1 MNNEQKKVAL
11 ITGANRG
18 LGFET
23 AKQLGQKGITIVVA
37 ARQLSSAKVAADK
50 LIAEGIDAYPV
61 QLDVT
66 NAAERTAVAAY
77 LSKQFG
83 KLDILINNAGVAP
96 KTSFEPR
103 NLDTTAEEFEYIFN
117 TNLFSIVYL
126 TKELVPLLKKSD
138 AGRIVNLSSI
148 LGSLGVHAQEDS
160 PIAGFRVLSYNA
172 SKAALNMFTV
182 QLAEELKGTNIK
194 VNSAHPGWVKTEM
207 GGEQAP
213 MGIEDGAK
221 TSVQLALVGEDGPSG
236 KFIHLGD
243 ELPW

>member
-1 MNNEQKKVAL
+1 MNTEQKKVAL